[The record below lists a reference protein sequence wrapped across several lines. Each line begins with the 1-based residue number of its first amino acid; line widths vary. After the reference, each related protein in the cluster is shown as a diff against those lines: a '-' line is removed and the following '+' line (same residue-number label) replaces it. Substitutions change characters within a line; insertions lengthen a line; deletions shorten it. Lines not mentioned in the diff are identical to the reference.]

1 MAQSYDAVN
10 LSSKVTGIKSEKLYS
25 RVYMVFNLR
34 YVLVDPNNSFRF
46 SVTKLNLSYYIDDAK
61 RRTEGGSKMKDLLK
75 NLDDVKKRVK
85 IIEESEISVM
95 AGCVNE

>member
-1 MAQSYDAVN
+1 MNSDKIES
-10 LSSKVTGIKSEKLYS
+10 LSIFDFRFHKKLQKTL
-25 RVYMVFNLR
+25 VYPSA
-34 YVLVDPNNSFRF
+34 YHIVLVESKFA
-46 SVTKLNLSYYIDDAK
+46 VTKLNYFNLSYYIDDAK